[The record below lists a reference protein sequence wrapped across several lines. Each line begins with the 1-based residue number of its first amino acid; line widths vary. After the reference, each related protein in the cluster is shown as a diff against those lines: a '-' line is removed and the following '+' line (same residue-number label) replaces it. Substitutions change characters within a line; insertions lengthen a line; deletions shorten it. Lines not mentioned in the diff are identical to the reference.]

1 NALGGIPLTV
11 EFADPILEDAELA
24 ARLDG
29 AIGDLQRS
37 ADAGRQLRLLTS
49 VATAEW
55 YSMWASLM
63 HPHKRDLAR
72 SRLSADMQM
81 PSLAVRR
88 PQLAFKYLDSY
99 DPAPLNDYLK
109 RREAVGGWDDNDL
122 FAAVILKIHANDHTG
137 LASLI
142 ETHRARVQELLTPPR
157 TL

>member
-1 NALGGIPLTV
+1 
-11 EFADPILEDAELA
+11 
-24 ARLDG
+24 
-29 AIGDLQRS
+29 
-37 ADAGRQLRLLTS
+37 
-49 VATAEW
+49 
-55 YSMWASLM
+55 
-63 HPHKRDLAR
+63 
-72 SRLSADMQM
+72 DMQM

-157 TL
+157 TLLLEVQALIYSGQASAARSVLQEHAALLDRQAVAGLEAEIKAAEGSDPVAEYQRVYEEHQTIDSLRILVNAL